1 MRASERESRCYGSG
15 EKRSLTE
22 GEIGRQLVPGRAKN
36 GSYMNQNEQLN
47 RGQSDAV
54 MHTDGPCVVIA
65 PPGSGKTKVL
75 TLRIG
80 ALVKRHGVAP
90 KHILVVTFTRSAAE
104 QMRHRF
110 LQNCGK
116 QDTEVT
122 FGTFHAVFL
131 RILKESLQMG
141 AKLDGYGMGQP
152 LKILSE
158 KEKKQILTAIVNQT
172 ACRRARFPDMEQ
184 VSAYISSRKNR
195 MEAGTGMDGEHA
207 AAGTGTDT
215 DAEAAADEIWE
226 EYCEACRELGGLDF
240 EDITVLC
247 GRLLRDERN
256 AGILACWR
264 DRYRYLLV
272 DEFQDVSP
280 IQFSILRLIAAPRN
294 HLFMVGDEDQ
304 SIYGFR
310 GSNTKL
316 MLALPSYYPKIRTC
330 YLTVNYRS
338 GRKIVTAAKHLIAHN
353 KLRYDKEITAG
364 NAADGTVRIAVCPEK
379 RTQMHTICEALRRVP
394 ENETAAV
401 IVRTNAQVAEAERF
415 LGRAGVRIAAAHSRT
430 ENVYSHP
437 VAKDVLA
444 YLTLAIGV
452 SHTPS
457 GAETAGAAPAPT
469 RMEIARSTSAQ
480 ENLEA
485 MLRVINKPYRAVS
498 RHAVMESGG
507 SVEALVRFYEGN
519 EEMRKTLLLFSAQL
533 QCLACLPPFA
543 ALAYLLRGIGYE
555 RALPEETLRGG
566 EARQEA
572 FTVLAALQR
581 EAKEMRD
588 HKEWLRAA
596 ADGRTLPM
604 RAIEAAE
611 SPIRVLTMH
620 ACKGLEFDHVVLPGL
635 NEGVIPHKKAFLPE
649 EIEEER
655 RLLYVAMTRARKTLL
670 MTCVHKQGDQKFQMS
685 RFIRDLLKH

>member
-1 MRASERESRCYGSG
+1 MGAKRNRIQVC

-22 GEIGRQLVPGRAKN
+22 GEIGRQVVPGRAEN
-36 GSYMNQNEQLN
+36 GLYMNQNEQLN

-54 MHTDGPCVVIA
+54 MHADGPCVVIA

-75 TLRIG
+75 TLRIS
-80 ALVKRHGVAP
+80 ALIKSHGVAP
-90 KHILVVTFTRSAAE
+90 KHILVVTFTRSAAD
-104 QMRHRF
+104 QMRDRY

-116 QDTEVT
+116 QETEVT

-131 RILKESLQMG
+131 RILTDSLQMG

-172 ACRRARFPDMEQ
+172 DGRRAQFPDMEQ
-184 VSAYISSRKNR
+184 LGAYISRRKNR
-195 MEAGTGMDGEHA
+195 ME
-207 AAGTGTDT
+207 TGTDT
-215 DAEAAADEIWE
+215 DEEAAADEIWA

-240 EDITVLC
+240 EDITGLC

-256 AGILACWR
+256 AGILAYWR

-310 GSNTKL
+310 GSDTKL
-316 MLALPSYYPKIRTC
+316 MLALSSYYPKIRTC

-338 GRKIVTAAKHLIAHN
+338 GRKIVTAAKHLIMHN

-364 NAADGTVRIAVCPEK
+364 NAADGIVRIAVCPEK
-379 RTQMHTICEALRRVP
+379 RTQMRTICGALRRVP
-394 ENETAAV
+394 ENETAAI
-401 IVRTNAQVAEAERF
+401 IVRTNAQAAETERF
-415 LGRAGVRIAAAHSRT
+415 LGQAGIRIAAARGHRT
-430 ENVYSHP
+430 KNVYEHP

-452 SHTPS
+452 SHTQN
-457 GAETAGAAPAPT
+457 GAENAGAAFAPAC
-469 RMEIARSTSAQ
+469 METVRSISVQ
-480 ENLEA
+480 ENFEA

-498 RHAVMESGG
+498 RHAVIESGG

-519 EEMRKTLLLFSAQL
+519 EKMRKTLLLFWEQL
-533 QCLACLPPFA
+533 QRLACLPPFA
-543 ALAYLLRGIGYE
+543 ALTYLCRGIGYE

-572 FTVLAALQR
+572 LTVLGMLNR

-596 ADGRTLPM
+596 ADGRILPM
-604 RAIEAAE
+604 QAVEAAE
-611 SPIRVLTMH
+611 GPIRVLTMH

-649 EIEEER
+649 EVEEER

>member
-1 MRASERESRCYGSG
+1 M
-15 EKRSLTE
+15 
-22 GEIGRQLVPGRAKN
+22 
-36 GSYMNQNEQLN
+36 
-47 RGQSDAV
+47 

-75 TLRIG
+75 TLRVG
-80 ALVKRHGVAP
+80 ALIKRHGVAP

-104 QMRHRF
+104 QMRDRY

-122 FGTFHAVFL
+122 FGTFHAIFF

-172 ACRRARFPDMEQ
+172 DGRRAQFSDLEQ
-184 VSAYISSRKNR
+184 MSAYISRRKNR
-195 MEAGTGMDGEHA
+195 MEAGIGTEAEHA
-207 AAGTGTDT
+207 AAEAGANAEAEHAAAEAGTDM
-215 DAEAAADEIWE
+215 DEEAAADEIWA

-240 EDITVLC
+240 EDITGLC
-247 GRLLRDERN
+247 GRLLRDRRN
-256 AGILACWR
+256 AGILAYWR

-310 GSNTKL
+310 GSDTKL

-338 GRKIVTAAKHLIAHN
+338 GRKIVAAAKHLIMHN

-364 NAADGTVRIAVCPEK
+364 NAADGIVRIAVCSEK

-401 IVRTNAQVAEAERF
+401 IVRTNAQTAETERF
-415 LGRAGVRIAAAHSRT
+415 LGQAGIRIAAARGRRT
-430 ENVYSHP
+430 ENVYAHP

-452 SHTPS
+452 SHTRN
-457 GAETAGAAPAPT
+457 GAETARAAST
-469 RMEIARSTSAQ
+469 LTCMETARSTSAQ
-480 ENLEA
+480 ENFEA

-498 RHAVMESGG
+498 RHAVIESGG
-507 SVEALVRFYEGN
+507 SVEALIRFYEGN
-519 EEMRKTLLLFSAQL
+519 EKMRKTLLLFWEQL
-533 QCLACLPPFA
+533 QCLACLPPFS
-543 ALAYLLRGIGYE
+543 ALAYLCRGIGYE
-555 RALPEETLRGG
+555 RALPEETLKGG

-572 FTVLAALQR
+572 LTVLGVLNR

-596 ADGRTLPM
+596 ADGRILPM
-604 RAIEAAE
+604 QAGETKE

-685 RFIRDLLKH
+685 RFLRDLLKH

>member
-1 MRASERESRCYGSG
+1 
-15 EKRSLTE
+15 
-22 GEIGRQLVPGRAKN
+22 
-36 GSYMNQNEQLN
+36 MNQKEQLN

-54 MHTDGPCVVIA
+54 MHADGPCVVIA

-104 QMRHRF
+104 QMRDRY

-122 FGTFHAVFL
+122 FGTFHAVFF

-141 AKLDGYGMGQP
+141 AKLVGYGMGQP

-158 KEKKQILTAIVNQT
+158 KEKRQILTAIVNQT
-172 ACRRARFPDMEQ
+172 AGRRAQFPDMEQ
-184 VSAYISSRKNR
+184 VSAYISRRKNR
-195 MEAGTGMDGEHA
+195 METEDSRRPEHTAAETGSDTGEK
-207 AAGTGTDT
+207 D
-215 DAEAAADEIWE
+215 AADEIWE

-240 EDITVLC
+240 EDITGLC
-247 GRLLRDERN
+247 GRLLRDGRN
-256 AGILACWR
+256 EAILTYWR

-280 IQFSILRLIAAPRN
+280 IQFSILRLLAAPRN

-310 GSNTKL
+310 GSDTKL

-338 GRKIVTAAKHLIAHN
+338 GRNIVTAAKHLIAHN

-364 NAADGTVRIAVCPEK
+364 NAVGGNVRIAVCPEK

-394 ENETAAV
+394 EDETAAV
-401 IVRTNAQVAEAERF
+401 IVRTNAQAAETERC
-415 LGRAGVRIAAAHSRT
+415 LGQAGIRIAAAHGHRT
-430 ENVYSHP
+430 ENVYAHP

-452 SHTPS
+452 SHTRN
-457 GAETAGAAPAPT
+457 GAETAKAASAPIC
-469 RMEIARSTSAQ
+469 METARSTSVQ
-480 ENLEA
+480 ESFEA

-498 RHAVMESGG
+498 RHAVIESGG
-507 SVEALVRFYEGN
+507 SMEALVRFYEGN
-519 EEMRKTLLLFSAQL
+519 EKMRKTLLLLLAQL

-543 ALAYLLRGIGYE
+543 ALSYLCRGIGYE
-555 RALPEETLRGG
+555 RSLPEETLRGG

-572 FTVLAALQR
+572 LTVLAALHR
-581 EAKEMRD
+581 EAKEMQD

-596 ADGRTLPM
+596 ADGRILPM
-604 RAIEAAE
+604 RAGEAAE

-655 RLLYVAMTRARKTLL
+655 RLLYVAMTRARQTLL

-685 RFIRDLLKH
+685 RFMRDLLKH

>member
-1 MRASERESRCYGSG
+1 
-15 EKRSLTE
+15 
-22 GEIGRQLVPGRAKN
+22 
-36 GSYMNQNEQLN
+36 MNQNEQLN

-80 ALVKRHGVAP
+80 ALIKRHSVAP

-104 QMRHRF
+104 QMRERF
-110 LQNCGK
+110 LQNCRK

-141 AKLDGYGMGQP
+141 AKLSGYGMGQA
-152 LKILSE
+152 LKILTE

-172 ACRRARFPDMEQ
+172 DGRRAQFPDLEQ
-184 VSAYISSRKNR
+184 VSAYISKRKNR
-195 MEAGTGMDGEHA
+195 MEAGT
-207 AAGTGTDT
+207 DT
-215 DAEAAADEIWE
+215 DEEAAADEIWE

-240 EDITVLC
+240 EDITWLC
-247 GRLLRDERN
+247 GRLLQDERN
-256 AGILACWR
+256 AGILAYWR

-272 DEFQDVSP
+272 DEFQDISP
-280 IQFSILRLIAAPRN
+280 IQFSILRLIATPRN

-310 GSNTKL
+310 GSDTKL
-316 MLALPSYYPKIRTC
+316 MLALPSYYPEIRTC

-338 GRKIVTAAKHLIAHN
+338 GRKIVTAAKHLIMHN

-364 NAADGTVRIAVCPEK
+364 NTADGIVRIAVCPEK

-394 ENETAAV
+394 DNETAAV
-401 IVRTNAQVAEAERF
+401 IVRTNAQAAETERF
-415 LGRAGVRIAAAHSRT
+415 LGRAGIRIAAARGHRA
-430 ENVYSHP
+430 ENVYAHP

-452 SHTPS
+452 SHTRS
-457 GAETAGAAPAPT
+457 GAENVGAASAPT
-469 RMEIARSTSAQ
+469 CMETARSTSAQ

-498 RHAVMESGG
+498 RHAVIESGG
-507 SVEALVRFYEGN
+507 SVEALVRFYEKN
-519 EEMRKTLLLFSAQL
+519 EKMRKTLLLFSEQL
-533 QCLACLPPFA
+533 RCLACLPPFA
-543 ALAYLLRGIGYE
+543 ALAYLCRGIGYE

-572 FTVLAALQR
+572 LTVLAALNR

-596 ADGRTLPM
+596 ADRRILP
-604 RAIEAAE
+604 IQTGEAAE

-635 NEGVIPHKKAFLPE
+635 NEGGIPHKKAFLPE

-685 RFIRDLLKH
+685 RFIRDLLKP

>member
-1 MRASERESRCYGSG
+1 
-15 EKRSLTE
+15 
-22 GEIGRQLVPGRAKN
+22 
-36 GSYMNQNEQLN
+36 MNQNEQLN

-80 ALVKRHGVAP
+80 ALIKRHSVAP

-104 QMRHRF
+104 QMRERF

-141 AKLDGYGMGQP
+141 AKLSGYGMGQP
-152 LKILSE
+152 LKILTE

-172 ACRRARFPDMEQ
+172 DGRRAQFPDMEQ
-184 VSAYISSRKNR
+184 VSAYISRRKNR
-195 MEAGTGMDGEHA
+195 MEAEACRRPKHAVIESETGMDGEHA
-207 AAGTGTDT
+207 AAWTGTDT
-215 DAEAAADEIWE
+215 DEEAAADEIWE

-240 EDITVLC
+240 EDITWLC

-256 AGILACWR
+256 EGILAYWR

-280 IQFSILRLIAAPRN
+280 IQFSILRLLAAPRN

-310 GSNTKL
+310 GSDTKL
-316 MLALPSYYPKIRTC
+316 MLALPSYYPEIRTC

-338 GRKIVTAAKHLIAHN
+338 GRKIVTAAKHLIMHN

-364 NAADGTVRIAVCPEK
+364 NTADGIVRIAVCPEK

-394 ENETAAV
+394 DNETAAV
-401 IVRTNAQVAEAERF
+401 IVRTNAQAAETERF
-415 LGRAGVRIAAAHSRT
+415 LGRAGIRIAAAHGNRV
-430 ENVYSHP
+430 ENVYAHP

-452 SHTPS
+452 SHTRS
-457 GAETAGAAPAPT
+457 GAEIVGAASAPIC
-469 RMEIARSTSAQ
+469 MEIARSTSAQ

-498 RHAVMESGG
+498 RHAVIESGG
-507 SVEALVRFYEGN
+507 SVEALVRFYEKN
-519 EEMRKTLLLFSAQL
+519 EKMRKTLLLFSEQL

-543 ALAYLLRGIGYE
+543 ALSYLLRGIGYE

-572 FTVLAALQR
+572 LKVLAALNR

-596 ADGRTLPM
+596 ADGRILPM
-604 RAIEAAE
+604 QAGEAAE

-620 ACKGLEFDHVVLPGL
+620 ACKGLEFDHVVLHGL

-685 RFIRDLLKH
+685 RFIRDLLKP

>member
-1 MRASERESRCYGSG
+1 M
-15 EKRSLTE
+15 
-22 GEIGRQLVPGRAKN
+22 
-36 GSYMNQNEQLN
+36 
-47 RGQSDAV
+47 

-80 ALVKRHGVAP
+80 ALIKRHGVAP

-104 QMRHRF
+104 QMRDRF

-122 FGTFHAVFL
+122 FGTFHAIFL

-158 KEKKQILTAIVNQT
+158 KEKKQILTSIVNQT
-172 ACRRARFPDMEQ
+172 NSRRAQFPDLEQ
-184 VSAYISSRKNR
+184 VSAYIGRRKNR
-195 MEAGTGMDGEHA
+195 MEAEDETIEAGTGMDVEYA
-207 AAGTGTDT
+207 AAGTGTGMDEHAAAETGADMDGEYAATETENRTKAVHTAGQET
-215 DAEAAADEIWE
+215 DRDMEDAADEIWE

-240 EDITVLC
+240 EDITGLC

-256 AGILACWR
+256 AGILAYWR

-310 GSNTKL
+310 GSDTKL
-316 MLALPSYYPKIRTC
+316 MLALHSYYPKIRIC

-338 GRKIVTAAKHLIAHN
+338 GRRIVTAAKHLITHN

-364 NAADGTVRIAVCPEK
+364 NTADGTVRIAVCPEK
-379 RTQMHTICEALRRVP
+379 RTQMHVICEALRRVP

-401 IVRTNAQVAEAERF
+401 IVRTNAQAAETERF
-415 LGRAGVRIAAAHSRT
+415 LGRAGIRIAAARDRRT
-430 ENVYSHP
+430 ENVYAHP

-444 YLTLAIGV
+444 YLTLAVGG
-452 SHTPS
+452 SHIRN
-457 GAETAGAAPAPT
+457 GAETARVASSPIC
-469 RMEIARSTSAQ
+469 MEIDRSTLAQ

-498 RHAVMESGG
+498 RHAVIESGG

-519 EEMRKTLLLFSAQL
+519 EKMRKTLHLFAEQL

-543 ALAYLLRGIGYE
+543 ALAYLFRGIGY
-555 RALPEETLRGG
+555 
-566 EARQEA
+566 
-572 FTVLAALQR
+572 
-581 EAKEMRD
+581 
-588 HKEWLRAA
+588 
-596 ADGRTLPM
+596 
-604 RAIEAAE
+604 
-611 SPIRVLTMH
+611 
-620 ACKGLEFDHVVLPGL
+620 
-635 NEGVIPHKKAFLPE
+635 
-649 EIEEER
+649 
-655 RLLYVAMTRARKTLL
+655 
-670 MTCVHKQGDQKFQMS
+670 
-685 RFIRDLLKH
+685 